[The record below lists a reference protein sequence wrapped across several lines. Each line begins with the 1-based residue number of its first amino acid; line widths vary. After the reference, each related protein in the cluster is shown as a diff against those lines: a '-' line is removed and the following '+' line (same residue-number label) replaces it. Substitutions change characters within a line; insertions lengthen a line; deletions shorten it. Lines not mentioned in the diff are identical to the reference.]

1 MLPGISLKFHLLCF
15 SVFLLC
21 LHYAPKL
28 PKILSIVMGT
38 DCSIRVFHNKVTVL
52 LESINLRSYLSTFL
66 QFKHFTDC
74 SIREYRS
81 IFRYIQLSI
90 LEHLPVM
97 LALYQHN
104 TLAYYA
110 FYYAG
115 ILEAGLN
122 ITGQQF
128 YYILQKS
135 LLGYSYIAILL

>member
-1 MLPGISLKFHLLCF
+1 
-15 SVFLLC
+15 
-21 LHYAPKL
+21 
-28 PKILSIVMGT
+28 
-38 DCSIRVFHNKVTVL
+38 
-52 LESINLRSYLSTFL
+52 
-66 QFKHFTDC
+66 
-74 SIREYRS
+74 
-81 IFRYIQLSI
+81 
-90 LEHLPVM
+90 M